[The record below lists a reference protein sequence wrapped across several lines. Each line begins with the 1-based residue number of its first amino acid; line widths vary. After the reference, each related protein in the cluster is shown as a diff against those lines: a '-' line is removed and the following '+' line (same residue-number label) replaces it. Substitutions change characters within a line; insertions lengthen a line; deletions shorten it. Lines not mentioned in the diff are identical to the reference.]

1 MTEEIVT
8 PKTDFYLKFAD
19 EAQMTSAM
27 SGFYHQETQTT
38 VDPETGEETT
48 TDVGEPY
55 LVMNTR
61 DYAIDIVG
69 VIHKPT
75 GNMLTDDDGNE
86 YPEMAALDGWHVNI
100 RIRGG
105 IPNKD
110 PEDAEAVNTLRD
122 DVEALDAVYGQNPV
136 TPSRVWL

>member
-1 MTEEIVT
+1 MLDEIET
-8 PKTDFYLKFAD
+8 IKTDFYLKLASEAEMPTALAFAYKQD
-19 EAQMTSAM
+19 S
-27 SGFYHQETQTT
+27 HQEVDEEGNET
-38 VDPETGEETT
+38 VVLDG
-48 TDVGEPY
+48 DPY
-55 LVMNTR
+55 LVAYTR

-75 GNMLTDDDGNE
+75 GNMLTDGDGNE

-110 PEDAEAVNTLRD
+110 PDDAEAVNTLRD
-122 DVEALDAVYGQNPV
+122 DVEALDAVYGQNPA

>member
-19 EAQMTSAM
+19 EAQMASAM

-110 PEDAEAVNTLRD
+110 PEDTEAVNTLRD